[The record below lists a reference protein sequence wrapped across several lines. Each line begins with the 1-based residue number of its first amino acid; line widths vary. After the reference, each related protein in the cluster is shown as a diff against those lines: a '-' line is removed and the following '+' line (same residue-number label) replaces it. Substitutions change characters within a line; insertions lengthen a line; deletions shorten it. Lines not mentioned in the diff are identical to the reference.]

1 MLVDEGVRTLRVALV
16 LLPPPAMMLPSRTI
30 THPTGTSFS
39 SKAVTACKTPAIV
52 KHEGEGRPM

>member
-1 MLVDEGVRTLRVALV
+1 
-16 LLPPPAMMLPSRTI
+16 MMLPSRTI